1 MNKNNVIELE
11 RRAISADPLT
21 ELLKEGARKLLAE
34 AVESEVQ
41 ELLAKYQDW
50 RTESGHAG
58 VVRNGYLP
66 ERELQTGLGPIRVRI
81 PKVRSKTGEAVSF
94 QSVLVPPYVRKTAT
108 FEAAIPW
115 LYLKGV
121 SSGEMAEALRVLV
134 GPQAQGLSA
143 STVSRLKQVWAEEY
157 RAWSQRRLGQ
167 DRWVYVW
174 ADGVYSGL
182 RAEDAKLCALVAILE
197 SSRVL
202 SAAIHNMT
210 SVESDRVPQQGRWT
224 YRLAPGRYK
233 DFRVE
238 ARTLLEKQIVEGEE
252 LLEKF
257 EEAQE
262 QDGQFTVGIG
272 WYQWGDQ
279 EPVEEDAK

>member
-121 SSGEMAEALRVLV
+121 SSGEMAGVAWVF
-134 GPQAQGLSA
+134 GQP
-143 STVSRLKQVWAEEY
+143 SRLKRY
-157 RAWSQRRLGQ
+157 GRRNIERGARSPGTGPVGVCLG
-167 DRWVYVW
+167 
-174 ADGVYSGL
+174 
-182 RAEDAKLCALVAILE
+182 
-197 SSRVL
+197 
-202 SAAIHNMT
+202 
-210 SVESDRVPQQGRWT
+210 
-224 YRLAPGRYK
+224 
-233 DFRVE
+233 
-238 ARTLLEKQIVEGEE
+238 
-252 LLEKF
+252 
-257 EEAQE
+257 
-262 QDGQFTVGIG
+262 
-272 WYQWGDQ
+272 
-279 EPVEEDAK
+279 

>member
-134 GPQAQGLSA
+134 GPQAQGS
-143 STVSRLKQVWAEEY
+143 V
-157 RAWSQRRLGQ
+157 GQ
-167 DRWVYVW
+167 H
-174 ADGVYSGL
+174 GIPPETGMGGGIS
-182 RAEDAKLCALVAILE
+182 
-197 SSRVL
+197 
-202 SAAIHNMT
+202 
-210 SVESDRVPQQGRWT
+210 SVEPAS
-224 YRLAPGRYK
+224 PG
-233 DFRVE
+233 
-238 ARTLLEKQIVEGEE
+238 TGP
-252 LLEKF
+252 
-257 EEAQE
+257 
-262 QDGQFTVGIG
+262 VGVCLG
-272 WYQWGDQ
+272 
-279 EPVEEDAK
+279 

>member
-94 QSVLVPPYVRKTAT
+94 QSGAG
-108 FEAAIPW
+108 AAIC
-115 LYLKGV
+115 
-121 SSGEMAEALRVLV
+121 
-134 GPQAQGLSA
+134 AQDSDFRGS
-143 STVSRLKQVWAEEY
+143 
-157 RAWSQRRLGQ
+157 
-167 DRWVYVW
+167 
-174 ADGVYSGL
+174 
-182 RAEDAKLCALVAILE
+182 
-197 SSRVL
+197 
-202 SAAIHNMT
+202 H
-210 SVESDRVPQQGRWT
+210 SVVVPQR
-224 YRLAPGRYK
+224 
-233 DFRVE
+233 
-238 ARTLLEKQIVEGEE
+238 
-252 LLEKF
+252 
-257 EEAQE
+257 
-262 QDGQFTVGIG
+262 GI
-272 WYQWGDQ
+272 QR
-279 EPVEEDAK
+279 